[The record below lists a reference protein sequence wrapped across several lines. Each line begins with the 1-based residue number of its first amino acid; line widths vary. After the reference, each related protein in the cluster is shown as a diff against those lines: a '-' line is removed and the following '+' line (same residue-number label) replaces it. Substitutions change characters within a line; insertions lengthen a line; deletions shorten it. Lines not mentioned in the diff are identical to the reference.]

1 MRIKKTKVKRKF
13 NLAKTKRKVAKAQV
27 AFKEMAYDA
36 KDKFIVAEKNV
47 ATYTKH
53 NPLKAMSFS
62 LLAGLVLAQF
72 LHFHK

>member
-1 MRIKKTKVKRKF
+1 MRTKKTKVKRKL
-13 NLAKTKRKVAKAQV
+13 NLAKAKRKVVKAQV
-27 AFKEMAYDA
+27 AFKEIAYDA

-47 ATYTKH
+47 AAYTKY

-62 LLAGLVLAQF
+62 LLAGLALAQF